1 MINTNMSVNKYKG
14 CTKDYIWN
22 PSTYV
27 CENSKYLKSA
37 IDESAIAWD
46 EILNATGSVQT
57 NMTNV
62 ANTIPIDVTS
72 SVSINCDY

>member
-37 IDESAIAWD
+37 IDESAIA
-46 EILNATGSVQT
+46 
-57 NMTNV
+57 
-62 ANTIPIDVTS
+62 
-72 SVSINCDY
+72 

>member
-46 EILNATGSVQT
+46 EILNATGIV
-57 NMTNV
+57 
-62 ANTIPIDVTS
+62 
-72 SVSINCDY
+72 

>member
-1 MINTNMSVNKYKG
+1 MIINANSIVQHTHSIKNGIMINTNMSVNKYKG

-37 IDESAIAWD
+37 IDESAIA
-46 EILNATGSVQT
+46 
-57 NMTNV
+57 
-62 ANTIPIDVTS
+62 
-72 SVSINCDY
+72 